1 VTAVLSRQAA
11 VQVGLPS
18 AEVRAKPIATRASI
32 FSRFRTMALVGVR
45 MMFFDKLK
53 LIGTLFGVVFAV
65 VLSNQQL
72 GTFMGLIYKNQMLV
86 EKVDSDLWILPTGA
100 ETVAPG
106 KVLPYS
112 DALQAETVE
121 GVEWA
126 SPMLLG
132 AGTVQLPGGGTE
144 AVTILGLKSPHYSNG
159 PWNVVKGDRSVLSRP
174 DTMFFEDGDREVLGG
189 INLGSVR
196 EVNGRKITVG
206 GFTWGLIPFGPSY
219 AIADFELARE
229 LLKTPN
235 DRVNYVTVKVKKGA
249 DVKAVQ
255 RELKSRVGLSQVVTK
270 QEFNAIIL
278 NNIFKKTAIGITF
291 LSTTTFAVIVGLV
304 IVALAMFSAVVDN
317 IREFGTL
324 KAVGAKNLDLAML
337 LFVQSVLYGSIGST
351 IGLALVSQ
359 MAKGIRSAKLTLV
372 MPPQLTFGTFFF
384 MIVMCCLASGLA
396 LLRLRKVEPAMVFR

>member
-65 VLSNQQL
+65 
-72 GTFMGLIYKNQMLV
+72 V

-337 LFVQSVLYGSIGST
+337 LFVLYGSIGST

>member
-1 VTAVLSRQAA
+1 MSAA
-11 VQVGLPS
+11 VIATQSIAPKRTELVAG
-18 AEVRAKPIATRASI
+18 PIATRASLLR
-32 FSRFRTMALVGVR
+32 RFRAMALVAVR

-53 LIGTLFGVVFAV
+53 LIGTLSGVVFAV
-65 VLSNQQL
+65 FLSNQQL
-72 GTFMGLIYKNQMLV
+72 GTFLGLIYKNQMLV
-86 EKVDSDLWILPTGA
+86 EKVNTELWILPAGA

-112 DALQAETVE
+112 DALQAETTE

-126 SPMLLG
+126 SPILLG
-132 AGTVQLPGGGTE
+132 AGTLQLPGGGTE
-144 AVTILGLKSPHYSNG
+144 AVTILGLKSPHYANG
-159 PWNVVKGDRSVLSRP
+159 PWNALKGDASVLSRP

-196 EVNGRKITVG
+196 EVNGRKVTVG
-206 GFTWGLIPFGPSY
+206 GLTWGLIPFGPSY

-235 DRVNYVTVKVKKGA
+235 DRANYVVVKVKSGA
-249 DVKAVQ
+249 NVQEVKAAI
-255 RELKSRVGLSQVVTK
+255 KSKVGQSQVVTK
-270 QEFNAIIL
+270 QEFNSIIVG
-278 NNIFKKTAIGITF
+278 NIFKKTAIGVTF
-291 LSTTTFAVIVGLV
+291 LSTTTFAVIVGAV
-304 IVALAMFSAVVDN
+304 IVALSMFSAVVDN

-337 LFVQSVLYGSIGST
+337 LLVQSVLYGAIGAT

-359 MAKGIRSAKLTLV
+359 MARGIRSAKLTLV
-372 MPPQLTFGTFFF
+372 MPPVLTFGTFFF
-384 MIVMCCLASGLA
+384 MILMCTLASGLA